1 MVDGDVGDL
10 QVAVNTLNE
19 LTEASTLFAQW
30 RDVPKLAIFG
40 SARTDDDNPL
50 YEMARQLGAAMAER
64 GWMIISGAGPGIM
77 EASAKGA
84 GREHTLGVNIELPFE
99 QFSNPYIDAETMLVA
114 MQYFFTRKVAMTRP
128 SNAFAIFPGGLGT
141 MDETFEVLTLLH
153 TGKTSP
159 APVVLLDTP
168 DGDFWR
174 QWMTFVEGAIIA
186 DRYIDEHD
194 MCLVRICTSIE
205 EAADEI
211 DHFFSNYVRFD
222 VRGDRGFIKVRR
234 RPSDEQLRRPRA
246 TWCRA
251 SPRVVGYVARRR
263 HHDLVRLR
271 RSQLREP
278 AAVDRR
284 RSTSG
289 LSRRS
294 APRSSI
300 SAFWRLRRTLE
311 SRRSSSLAS
320 SAPSDAELRAHGVE
334 DGVGDPALQGADL
347 VGQGVEGLH

>member
-1 MVDGDVGDL
+1 MDELIDGFLEELRRDSPLTDERIEVLRALLVRFVELAMIDGDLSDL
-10 QVAVNTLNE
+10 KVAVNTLNE

-40 SARTDDDNPL
+40 SARTEEENSL

-153 TGKTSP
+153 TGKTTP
-159 APVVLLDTP
+159 APVVLLDTT
-168 DGDFWR
+168 GGNFWS

-205 EAADEI
+205 EAVAEI

-222 VRGDRGFIKVRR
+222 VRGDRGFIQVRR
-234 RPSDEQLRRPRA
+234 RPTEAQLA
-246 TWCRA
+246 GLA
-251 SPRVVGYVARRR
+251 RVVPRFAQGLGYVLEDDATISFAFDGRNYVN
-263 HHDLVRLR
+263 LRL
-271 RSQLREP
+271 LINEIN
-278 AAVDRR
+278 
-284 RSTSG
+284 G
-289 LSRRS
+289 
-294 APRSSI
+294 
-300 SAFWRLRRTLE
+300 WR
-311 SRRSSSLAS
+311 
-320 SAPSDAELRAHGVE
+320 
-334 DGVGDPALQGADL
+334 
-347 VGQGVEGLH
+347 

>member
-1 MVDGDVGDL
+1 MDELIEGFLNELRRDSPLADDRIEVLRALLVRFVELAMIDGDVSDL
-10 QVAVNTLNE
+10 KVAVNTLNE

-40 SARTDDDNPL
+40 SARTEMEHAL
-50 YEMARQLGAAMAER
+50 YEMARQLGAAMAQR

-159 APVVLLDTP
+159 APVVLLDTT
-168 DGDFWR
+168 DGSFWH

-186 DRYIDEHD
+186 DHYIDED
-194 MCLVRICTSIE
+194 DTCLVRICTSIE
-205 EAADEI
+205 EAVAEI

-222 VRGDRGFIKVRR
+222 VRGDRGFIQVRR
-234 RPSDEQLRRPRA
+234 RPSEGQLA
-246 TWCRA
+246 ELA
-251 SPRVVGYVARRR
+251 RVVPRFAQGLGYVLEDDTTISFAFDGRNYVN
-263 HHDLVRLR
+263 LRLLIN
-271 RSQLREP
+271 QINE
-278 AAVDRR
+278 
-284 RSTSG
+284 
-289 LSRRS
+289 
-294 APRSSI
+294 
-300 SAFWRLRRTLE
+300 WR
-311 SRRSSSLAS
+311 
-320 SAPSDAELRAHGVE
+320 
-334 DGVGDPALQGADL
+334 
-347 VGQGVEGLH
+347 

>member
-1 MVDGDVGDL
+1 MDELIEGFLDELRRDSALNDERVEVLRALLVRFVELAMVDNDLGDL
-10 QVAVNTLNE
+10 RVAVQALNE
-19 LTEASTLFAQW
+19 LTEASTLFSQW
-30 RDVPKLAIFG
+30 RDVPKLAVFG
-40 SARTDDDNPL
+40 SARTQIAHSL
-50 YEMARQLGAAMAER
+50 YEMARELGAAMAER

-168 DGDFWR
+168 NGTFWN
-174 QWMTFVEGAIIA
+174 QWMSFVDKAIIA
-186 DRYIDEHD
+186 EHYIDEHD

-205 EAADEI
+205 EAVEEF

-222 VRGDRGFIKVRR
+222 VRGERGHIKIRR
-234 RPSDEQLRRPRA
+234 RPSE
-246 TWCRA
+246 
-251 SPRVVGYVARRR
+251 
-263 HHDLVRLR
+263 
-271 RSQLREP
+271 SQL
-278 AAVDRR
+278 AALAKAVPRFAQ
-284 RSTSG
+284 G
-289 LSRRS
+289 LGY
-294 APRSSI
+294 ALEDDMTI
-300 SAFWRLRRTLE
+300 SFAFDGRNYVNLRLLINE
-311 SRRSSSLAS
+311 IN
-320 SAPSDAELRAHGVE
+320 DWN
-334 DGVGDPALQGADL
+334 
-347 VGQGVEGLH
+347 

>member
-1 MVDGDVGDL
+1 VDELIEGFLDTLRRDSPLSDERIDVLRALLVQFVNLAMVDHDLGDL
-10 QVAVNTLNE
+10 RVAVRALNE
-19 LTEASTLFAQW
+19 LTEASTLFSQW

-40 SARTDDDNPL
+40 SARTDERHPL
-50 YEMARQLGAAMAER
+50 YEMAQRLGAAMADR

-77 EASAKGA
+77 EASARGA

-174 QWMTFVEGAIIA
+174 QWLAFVDNAVIA
-186 DRYIDEHD
+186 DHYIDEND

-205 EAADEI
+205 EAVGEI
-211 DHFFSNYVRFD
+211 DHFFSNYVSFA
-222 VRGDRGFIKVRR
+222 VRDERGYITVRR
-234 RPSDEQLRRPRA
+234 RPDAAQLGELA
-246 TWCRA
+246 
-251 SPRVVGYVARRR
+251 RVVPRFAQGEGYR
-263 HHDLVRLR
+263 
-271 RSQLREP
+271 
-278 AAVDRR
+278 
-284 RSTSG
+284 
-289 LSRRS
+289 
-294 APRSSI
+294 
-300 SAFWRLRRTLE
+300 
-311 SRRSSSLAS
+311 
-320 SAPSDAELRAHGVE
+320 VE
-334 DGVGDPALQGADL
+334 DDTTISFAFDGRNYVNLRLLINQIN
-347 VGQGVEGLH
+347 EWR

>member
-1 MVDGDVGDL
+1 MDELIEGFLDELRRDSPLSDERVEVLRALLVRFVELAMVDHNVNDL
-10 QVAVNTLNE
+10 RVAVQALNE
-19 LTEASTLFAQW
+19 LVEASTLFAKW

-40 SARTDDDNPL
+40 SARTEIANDL
-50 YEMARQLGAAMAER
+50 YEMARELGAAMAQR

-159 APVVLLDTP
+159 APVVLLDVPEGT
-168 DGDFWR
+168 FWR
-174 QWMTFVEGAIIA
+174 QWMNFVDNAVIA
-186 DRYIDEHD
+186 DHYIDEND

-205 EAADEI
+205 EAVAEF

-222 VRGDRGFIKVRR
+222 VRDDRGYIKIRR
-234 RPSDEQLRRPRA
+234 RPTEA
-246 TWCRA
+246 
-251 SPRVVGYVARRR
+251 
-263 HHDLVRLR
+263 
-271 RSQLREP
+271 QLREL
-278 AAVDRR
+278 ATV
-284 RSTSG
+284 
-289 LSRRS
+289 
-294 APRSSI
+294 APRFAGGLGYVLDDDTTI
-300 SAFWRLRRTLE
+300 SFAFDGRNYVNLRLLIN
-311 SRRSSSLAS
+311 AIN
-320 SAPSDAELRAHGVE
+320 DW
-334 DGVGDPALQGADL
+334 D
-347 VGQGVEGLH
+347 

>member
-1 MVDGDVGDL
+1 MDELIEGFLDELRRDSELTDERVEVLRALLVRFVELAMVDNDLGDL
-10 QVAVNTLNE
+10 RVAVQALNE

-30 RDVPKLAIFG
+30 RDVPKLAVFG
-40 SARTDDDNPL
+40 SARTEVAHSL
-50 YEMARQLGAAMAER
+50 YEMARELGAALAQR

-168 DGDFWR
+168 EGTFWT
-174 QWMTFVEGAIIA
+174 QWMSFVDNAIIA
-186 DRYIDEHD
+186 DHYIDPND

-205 EAADEI
+205 EAVEEF
-211 DHFFSNYVRFD
+211 DHFFSNYVRFE
-222 VRGDRGFIKVRR
+222 VRGERGYIKIRR
-234 RPSDEQLRRPRA
+234 RPSETQLAALANAVPRFA
-246 TWCRA
+246 QGL
-251 SPRVVGYVARRR
+251 GYVLEDDTTVSFAFDGRNYVN
-263 HHDLVRLR
+263 LRLLIN
-271 RSQLREP
+271 QIN
-278 AAVDRR
+278 D
-284 RSTSG
+284 
-289 LSRRS
+289 
-294 APRSSI
+294 
-300 SAFWRLRRTLE
+300 W
-311 SRRSSSLAS
+311 
-320 SAPSDAELRAHGVE
+320 D
-334 DGVGDPALQGADL
+334 
-347 VGQGVEGLH
+347 